1 MDSTIILVSSISLL
15 KYTIARVPELETI
28 QITIITFFT
37 GTFKKTLP
45 MVMMTYILF
54 GMMSNYV
61 LAVYQF
67 GFAKFGYALLRTCIV
82 FLSGFIINEQKVI
95 YSFESV
101 ENLMRYNGF
110 GLTFGNLLLINILI
124 RQVMIN
130 IVAIF
135 MHNDY
140 H

>member
-1 MDSTIILVSSISLL
+1 
-15 KYTIARVPELETI
+15 
-28 QITIITFFT
+28 
-37 GTFKKTLP
+37 
-45 MVMMTYILF
+45 
-54 GMMSNYV
+54 
-61 LAVYQF
+61 
-67 GFAKFGYALLRTCIV
+67 V
-82 FLSGFIINEQKVI
+82 FLSGFIINEQKVF
-95 YSFESV
+95 YSVESV

-140 H
+140 HQAKITAANLNRDRQ